1 MRGVRATAAAL
12 VLAGVVAVG
21 LTAVVGAARSDP
33 GSSSAPSLPGASA
46 AGPPEG
52 SAVAAPAGTPGATPE
67 TPTAP
72 TAPTPT
78 NAAAPLPVTY
88 GVAEP
93 AGALPGAQ
101 TPDDIAAWNQIRSD
115 VVGSGACWLRS
126 DLDQWL
132 TRAIQAFDWL
142 GTSGPCTATAGS
154 PIKVLAI
161 LDQQTVWGARRV
173 CPNVTFSST
182 YNATRNNFTLG
193 DWTLLVRCIA
203 QQFKG
208 RISAYE
214 IWNEPLLSNSMLG
227 YEDGSATHYFDLLKS
242 AYTEIKAA
250 DPTATVIALGGS
262 DVYAGGDQ
270 TRLNLMRSFTTQL
283 VAMGAAHYA
292 DAISLHAYPWG
303 RNDPSVWASYLAE
316 LEFHEQAWSLPVWIT
331 ETGTRAS
338 DTGTQSQYMQ
348 SAYSLF
354 LGAGVDPHLLV
365 LDHRPTRRRL
375 RAARTTGRI
384 RPAPV
389 RCRPSD
395 DRRGCEPIALTRPR
409 GLPGAGESFAILAPC
424 RCTDCTIPFTSSR
437 RGSWPHSTVGST
449 PVPPRRRRPPS
460 SPMTARS
467 WPRSTPISSSITAP
481 DDRRSR
487 SPMAVRPS

>member
-1 MRGVRATAAAL
+1 L

-33 GSSSAPSLPGASA
+33 GSSAAPSGSPSDSSLGLAS
-46 AGPPEG
+46 
-52 SAVAAPAGTPGATPE
+52 VTPSPS
-67 TPTAP
+67 
-72 TAPTPT
+72 
-78 NAAAPLPVTY
+78 AAPLPITY

-101 TPDDIAAWNQIRSD
+101 SPDDIAAWNQIRSD

-142 GTSGPCTATAGS
+142 GASGPCTATAGS

-193 DWTLLVRCIA
+193 DWTLLVRCIT

-227 YEDGSATHYFDLLKS
+227 YQDGSAQHYFDLLKS

-270 TRLNLMRSFTTQL
+270 ARLNLMRSFTTQL

-303 RNDPSVWASYLAE
+303 RDDPTVWASYLAE
-316 LEFHEQAWSLPVWIT
+316 LKFHEQTWGLPVWIT

-348 SAYSLF
+348 AAYQLF
-354 LGAGVDPHLLV
+354 LGAGVDHIFWFSITDQSDGDFGLRGRPVETV
-365 LDHRPTRRRL
+365 LRQFASSHPETT
-375 RAARTTGRI
+375 AAR
-384 RPAPV
+384 
-389 RCRPSD
+389 
-395 DRRGCEPIALTRPR
+395 
-409 GLPGAGESFAILAPC
+409 
-424 RCTDCTIPFTSSR
+424 
-437 RGSWPHSTVGST
+437 
-449 PVPPRRRRPPS
+449 
-460 SPMTARS
+460 
-467 WPRSTPISSSITAP
+467 
-481 DDRRSR
+481 
-487 SPMAVRPS
+487 